1 MWRKIKNYYHIF
13 QAVFAN
19 IYFGFPSREIKVIGV
34 TGTDGKTTT
43 TWLTYHLLKS
53 AGKKVSFIT
62 SIYAVIGDTIYDVG
76 LHVTTPSAFMVQKL
90 LRRAVNAGSEY
101 FILET
106 TSHALDQGR
115 VHGIKY
121 HIGALTNITSEHLDY
136 HKTFESYCDTK
147 LKLLQASDKFITNF
161 DDPTFA
167 KISEI
172 SKKLSKTLLT
182 YGENKEKVN
191 FSTQIIKDWGLKLA
205 DFNYYNFAC
214 ASLIAKT
221 IGIDDENIKIGCES
235 FILPKGRMEKV
246 YDKDFQIYID
256 FAHTPN
262 AITQALKSL
271 RENSLAKEGRII
283 HVFGSAGLRDHQKR
297 EAMGRAS
304 ASGAHISIITEE
316 DYRTENLEKICSEIT
331 IGLEKSNFKKTNI
344 NQKEIPVRSYLIIP
358 NRQDAIEFAIQIAKK
373 GDIIVSTGKGHEKSL
388 ARGSIETPWSE
399 HEAFETALKKR

>member
-19 IYFGFPSREIKVIGV
+19 IYFDFPSREIKVIGV

-62 SIYAVIGDTIYDVG
+62 SIYAVIGDEIYDVG
-76 LHVTTPSAFMVQKL
+76 LHVTTPSSFTVQKL

-101 FILET
+101 FVLET
-106 TSHALDQGR
+106 TSHALDQSR
-115 VHGIKY
+115 VYGIRY
-121 HIGALTNITSEHLDY
+121 FIGALTNITKEHLDY
-136 HKTFESYCDTK
+136 HKTFESYRDTK

-167 KISEI
+167 KVSET
-172 SKKLSKTLLT
+172 SKKSSKTLLT
-182 YGENKEKVN
+182 YGENREKVN

-205 DFNYYNFAC
+205 DFNYYNYAC

-246 YDKDFQIYID
+246 YDIDFQIYID

-262 AITQALKSL
+262 AITQALASL
-271 RENSLAKEGRII
+271 SKNNESKGRLI
-283 HVFGSAGLRDHQKR
+283 HVFGSAGLRDAQKR
-297 EAMGRAS
+297 EAMGKAS
-304 ASGAHISIITEE
+304 ASGSDISIITEE
-316 DYRTENLEKICSEIT
+316 DYRSENLEKICAEIAM
-331 IGLEKSNFKKTNI
+331 GLEKSYFKKTNT
-344 NQKEIPVRSYLIIP
+344 NQKEIPIRSYLIIP
-358 NRQDAIEFAIQIAKK
+358 NRQDAIDFAIKIANK
-373 GDIIVSTGKGHEKSL
+373 GDIVIATGKGHEKSL